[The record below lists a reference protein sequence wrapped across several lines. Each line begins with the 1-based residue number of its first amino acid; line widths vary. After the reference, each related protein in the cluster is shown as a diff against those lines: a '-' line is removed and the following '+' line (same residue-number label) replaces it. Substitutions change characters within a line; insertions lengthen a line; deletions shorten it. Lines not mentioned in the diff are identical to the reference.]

1 MFTINDV
8 LMFLKKKF
16 KFHPDTVSCEN
27 IVIYNKY
34 SKYVMDIDQDVETLY
49 MTLNRSTSS
58 YIHISFVGMDEKY
71 RPIITPLILYK
82 WDA

>member
-1 MFTINDV
+1 
-8 LMFLKKKF
+8 
-16 KFHPDTVSCEN
+16 
-27 IVIYNKY
+27 
-34 SKYVMDIDQDVETLY
+34 MDIDQDVETLY